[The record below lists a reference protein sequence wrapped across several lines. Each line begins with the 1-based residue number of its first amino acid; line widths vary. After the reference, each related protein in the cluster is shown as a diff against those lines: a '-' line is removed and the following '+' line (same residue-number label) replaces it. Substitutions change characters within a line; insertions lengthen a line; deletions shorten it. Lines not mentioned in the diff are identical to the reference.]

1 MPSDLSIVD
10 TLAFT
15 KVIQNRFN
23 VKDANQ
29 SIDDWQNKLYR
40 RSVWLLCF
48 SEIAAGVIN
57 EDKLRDLSST
67 NIYDCNFLDLSKC
80 ALVDD
85 VTARFLPGCY
95 ANEKI
100 DGTIFRLGMVSGIFT
115 PEEFLREVARYAKN
129 LRKREEVEKAVEAE
143 RFLENMRA
151 SLNEE
156 SDFDAAEDEDYESDE
171 DEGYEFVDCEGYE
184 SDEDE
189 DDYEYEDEFDSFIF
203 NSSERVGSKSPGHGQ
218 IEVEA
223 TMVSKSCLLLSLT
236 CQIFICFQVD
246 LTVFDL
252 FIGSTSRTPSLPNA
266 SAERGGVI
274 APSARG
280 TESTS
285 WPRFSRNFAT
295 FPIFM
300 LATLT
305 KTASFPRIS
314 SRQYR

>member
-1 MPSDLSIVD
+1 MFSACIHIYLSLSCMILTPILSPTTVQTQMPSDLSIVD

-15 KVIQNRFN
+15 KIVQDRFN

-48 SEIAAGVIN
+48 SEIAAGVVN

-95 ANEKI
+95 AHEKI
-100 DGTIFRLGMVSGIFT
+100 DGTTFRLGMVSGIFT

-129 LRKREEVEKAVEAE
+129 LRKREEVEKALEAE
-143 RFLENMRA
+143 KFFKAMAAL
-151 SLNEE
+151 LNEG
-156 SDFDAAEDEDYESDE
+156 SDLDAAEDEEYESDE
-171 DEGYEFVDCEGYE
+171 DEGYDSDDSEGYE
-184 SDEDE
+184 SDEDDDDYDYE
-189 DDYEYEDEFDSFIF
+189 DDFDSFIF
-203 NSSERVGSKSPGHGQ
+203 KSSEHVGSKSPGHGQ
-218 IEVEA
+218 IEVVA

-246 LTVFDL
+246 LTAFDL
-252 FIGSTSRTPSLPNA
+252 FVGSIQGRRAFQTQA
-266 SAERGGVI
+266 QKE
-274 APSARG
+274 
-280 TESTS
+280 EE
-285 WPRFSRNFAT
+285 
-295 FPIFM
+295 
-300 LATLT
+300 
-305 KTASFPRIS
+305 
-314 SRQYR
+314 